1 MADKFKNK
9 YRIQSTRLQNWDY
22 RWSAAYF
29 ITICTQNREC
39 YFGRIDD
46 ETMILSPIGTIA
58 DVLWHELKFHA
69 KNIELDAFVVMP
81 NHIHGIIVLNGDNNE
96 NGIAVDTGHA
106 LYLQHHNQL
115 KNSIGQQRF
124 QNIGKNSVSSII
136 GSYKSAVAKHANRLG
151 FDFKWQSLFHDHIIR
166 NEESFKRIQSYIIQ
180 NPANWTEDKFHS
192 SM

>member
-1 MADKFKNK
+1 M
-9 YRIQSTRLQNWDY
+9 
-22 RWSAAYF
+22 
-29 ITICTQNREC
+29 
-39 YFGRIDD
+39 
-46 ETMILSPIGTIA
+46 
-58 DVLWHELKFHA
+58 KFHA

-166 NEESFKRIQSYIIQ
+166 NEESFKKIQSYIIQ
-180 NPANWTEDKFHS
+180 NPANWAEDKFHS